1 MLIISVLSLSNSIQQ
16 TFFQNLIIVSGVDLK
31 IAQVSGDNLYPI
43 REKLFTDDQIRE
55 MNTGQSLPKTVHS
68 MTAYYGAG
76 FHSSFFLLSASKLN
90 AKSLIL
96 ICLSASMKLTLPI
109 NICFSTFK
117 LNPSISISLSS
128 LC

>member
-1 MLIISVLSLSNSIQQ
+1 MVA
-16 TFFQNLIIVSGVDLK
+16 GVDLK

-76 FHSSFFLLSASKLN
+76 FTHISFFLLYASKLN
-90 AKSLIL
+90 AKSLIH

-117 LNPSISISLSS
+117 LKPSISISLSF